1 MAGVGRV
8 VLVEDEHESTVGSLQ
23 VEPAKAKLPLV
34 CPRNRQVAEA
44 VAVASRP
51 LRRDRVVAAEEEEL

>member
-1 MAGVGRV
+1 M
-8 VLVEDEHESTVGSLQ
+8 VEDEHESTVGSLQ